1 MPIWDKLKSE
11 LDRAGRAAQ
20 TALDEGRIQL
30 EAMRARQKM
39 DKAAQDLGY
48 AYYRA
53 RVANTELA
61 PDSYASLSSEF
72 AAAEAEVNRL
82 EGQLREIRASRG
94 ATVETGPTP
103 PAENP
108 PAA

>member
-53 RVANTELA
+53 RDANAELA
-61 PDSYASLSSEF
+61 PDTDASLASEV
-72 AAAEAEVNRL
+72 AAAESEVNRL
-82 EGQLREIRASRG
+82 EGQLREIRAART
-94 ATVETGPTP
+94 ATVDSGPMP
-103 PAENP
+103 PAGNP